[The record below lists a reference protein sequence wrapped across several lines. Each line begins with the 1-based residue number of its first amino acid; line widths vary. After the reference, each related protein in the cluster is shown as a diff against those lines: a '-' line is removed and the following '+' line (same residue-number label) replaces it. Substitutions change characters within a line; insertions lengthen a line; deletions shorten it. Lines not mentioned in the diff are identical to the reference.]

1 MGFQV
6 LVALAGSALVLIG
19 TQLFMP
25 TAPNL
30 PVISGGDVPKLI
42 VMALG
47 AGWTLLGTVQGI
59 RIGRS
64 RLGKAFLVLNLLL
77 TLGVGGAATWWVVDY
92 SYRLPAAAEIPAQQT
107 VPDFEL
113 TNQKGESISAK
124 SLRGKP
130 FVLIFSRGVW

>member
-113 TNQKGESISAK
+113 TDQKGEAVSAK
-124 SLRGKP
+124 AMRGKP